1 MRRQQSS
8 SLTSWN
14 GNFTFPADDPIY
26 ADHFPHAPVVPGT
39 LIIHAFRQEAE
50 RRGWQVTA
58 IRSFR
63 FRHFTVPGTYA
74 FSVTMTES
82 GLRCALLPHAE
93 ADAGGKPLATGELA
107 AICALRRTE
116 RKREADTHA

>member
-1 MRRQQSS
+1 MRTQQPS

-58 IRSFR
+58 VRSFR
-63 FRHFTVPGTYA
+63 FRHFAVPGSYA
-74 FSVTMTES
+74 FSVTVTES

-93 ADAGGKPLATGELA
+93 YHAGGKPLATGELA
-107 AICALRRTE
+107 AICTLRGAEKQQKAT
-116 RKREADTHA
+116 THA